1 MTVSAAEDDDAE
13 VDTATIG
20 HSVAGADYGSVVADD
35 VAVTVTDNE
44 TASRGVTLKVDM
56 ASLSE
61 SATATTV
68 MVTGT
73 LNGAVLTDDATV
85 TVIVGADTDTAAEG
99 TDYSTVGSVTL
110 KINAGSKSGSRTFS
124 LAPTDDDVDEEDESI
139 SVSGSV
145 TGLTVTGTTITIK
158 DDDTRGVTLS
168 TTTVVVTEGTSGSYS
183 VVLDSE
189 PTGTVTVTPSV
200 TGSADVEL
208 NKDSL
213 SFTPTNWDSA
223 QTVTVSAAEDDDA
236 EVDSATVE
244 HSVTGADYVSV
255 TADDVSVTVTD
266 DDLSSAIVTLSADTV
281 TVHEQAGTTTITLSA
296 ELDELVGEAG
306 IDLVI
311 KVGTE
316 DDTAIEGIDYVAV
329 EDTRFAIEPGE
340 FQGTVEIELEIT
352 DDDIDEETEY
362 LTVTGSTSISG
373 VRVEGFQLAIADND
387 QRGVKVEPTSLFV
400 ASGGTATYSVVL
412 LSQPVGSVTVQALP
426 NPSSG
431 ITCTPKQ
438 LYFSESNW
446 NIKQQITVSAEDG
459 SGGLI
464 ETIMHDVS
472 GGDYATTPAD
482 DVAVESMRRIEVVL
496 DVDRAS
502 VDEGS
507 ATVEITL
514 TGTYMGS
521 ARSNEI
527 PINITVGSV
536 DDDALAGSDYLPMDD
551 FVLTIP
557 ARFNQGSVRFT
568 LSLLDDY
575 VEEKDERI
583 SLVGATEAPLVLVS
597 GSSITITDDD
607 EFLEY
612 SDFMPD
618 AWFTRFGRTTADQ
631 VLKAIEGRLGASR
644 TPGLELNSVSPQRES
659 REDSSSG
666 SRWSMP
672 GFNGTGFRSPEYLGW
687 RYQSRSQQSGLSSP
701 FPFIQGHA
709 PSTVRADDGSSRPT
723 SIADVLDGASF
734 TFNLGPG
741 KRDRLAAVWGHGA
754 ATRFEA
760 QQDGTSFD
768 GEVITGLAGVDW
780 TMKRGIAGVLVAD
793 SRGVGNFSSSRL
805 GGDLESTMMSI
816 FPWISFALSDSI
828 NLTSVAGHG
837 FGDLELT
844 TEETLP
850 ISTDATLTMFAL
862 DLRGVLISPT
872 ALRGFELATSTDALL
887 VKTRLQHAEN
897 SAGILRASTSSVT
910 RLRHALEGRW
920 RGIEVGGG
928 RLEPALEIAV
938 RHDDGDA
945 EQGYGADVGGGVNWI
960 DTEHGIEAQ
969 FRIRGLLTHEDDEYV
984 EHGIS
989 FSVVWEPG
997 AVSKLGPRFTVAQD
1011 PGRLAFDRLERV
1023 PGKGTTGV
1031 WGMNEAFGNLVDMR
1045 RRETRLGYGFNLLQ
1059 GRVVVVPEFG
1069 YVHSEDSREKSIAW
1083 FVEPT
1088 NVGRSSLIFGLSGTG
1103 TEMKN
1108 GQELRRDLGV
1118 IMAWQISGTKAHTQ
1132 ILEVSLE
1139 ALQRRYRLT
1148 DSDIGLRLQFK
1159 GSW

>member
-1 MTVSAAEDDDAE
+1 MQ
-13 VDTATIG
+13 
-20 HSVAGADYGSVVADD
+20 
-35 VAVTVTDNE
+35 
-44 TASRGVTLKVDM
+44 
-56 ASLSE
+56 
-61 SATATTV
+61 
-68 MVTGT
+68 
-73 LNGAVLTDDATV
+73 
-85 TVIVGADTDTAAEG
+85 
-99 TDYSTVGSVTL
+99 
-110 KINAGSKSGSRTFS
+110 TFS
-124 LAPTDDDVDEEDESI
+124 LAPIDDDVDEADESI
-139 SVSGSV
+139 SISGSV
-145 TGLTVTGTTITIK
+145 VGLTVKGTTISIT
-158 DDDTRGVTLS
+158 DNDTRGVTLS
-168 TTTVVVTEGTSGSYS
+168 PATVVVAEGSTATYT

-200 TGSADVEL
+200 TGSADVSL

-213 SFTPTNWDSA
+213 SFSAGNWDLA
-223 QTVTVSAAEDDDA
+223 QTVTVSAAEDDDV
-236 EVDSATVE
+236 EDDSATIE
-244 HSVTGADYVSV
+244 HEVSGADYASAS
-255 TADDVSVTVTD
+255 ADDVSVTVSD

-281 TVHEQAGTTTITLSA
+281 TVHEHAGTTTITLSA
-296 ELDELVGEAG
+296 VLDELVGESRL
-306 IDLVI
+306 DLVI
-311 KVGTE
+311 HVGTE
-316 DDTAIEGIDYVAV
+316 DDSAIEGMDYIAV
-329 EDTRFAIEPGE
+329 QDISFSIEPGE
-340 FQGTVEIELEIT
+340 LQGTVEFGLTVT
-352 DDDIDEETEY
+352 DDDIDEEMEY
-362 LTVTGSTSISG
+362 LTVSGSASRVG
-373 VRVEGFQLAIADND
+373 MRVEGIEIAIADND
-387 QRGVKVEPTSLFV
+387 ARGVRVVPTSLFV

-412 LSQPVGSVTVQALP
+412 LSQPVGPVIVKALP
-426 NPSSG
+426 SPSSG
-431 ITCTPKQ
+431 ITCTPEQ
-438 LYFSESNW
+438 LHFSVTDWHIE
-446 NIKQQITVSAEDG
+446 QQVTVSADDG

-496 DVDRAS
+496 DVDKAS
-502 VDEGS
+502 VVEGS
-507 ATVEITL
+507 ATVEITM
-514 TGTYMGS
+514 TGTYAGS
-521 ARSNEI
+521 ARPSEI

-557 ARFNQGSVRFT
+557 ARFNQGSVSFT

-583 SLVGATEAPLVLVS
+583 SLVGATQVPLVLVS

-631 VLKAIEGRLGASR
+631 VLKAVEGRLEASR
-644 TPGLELNSVSPQRES
+644 TPGIELNSAPIQSASGENSISRSPWVSARFNGIGFGSHEF
-659 REDSSSG
+659 SG
-666 SRWSMP
+666 SR
-672 GFNGTGFRSPEYLGW
+672 F
-687 RYQSRSQQSGLSSP
+687 QSRNWQTGLSSP
-701 FPFIQGHA
+701 FPSIEGHA
-709 PSTVRADDGSSRPT
+709 FSTVRTNDGSSRST

-741 KRDRLAAVWGHGA
+741 KRDRSAAVWGHGA

-760 QQDGTSFD
+760 QQNGTSFD
-768 GEVITGLAGVDW
+768 GEVITGLAGADW
-780 TMKRGIAGVLVAD
+780 TMKRGIAGVLLAD
-793 SRGVGNFSSSRL
+793 SRGVGTFSSSRL
-805 GGDLESTMMSI
+805 GGDLESTMMSV
-816 FPWISFALSDSI
+816 FPWISFALSNSI

-837 FGDLELT
+837 IGDLELT

-872 ALRGFELATSTDALL
+872 ASRGFELATSTDALL

-945 EQGYGADVGGGVNWI
+945 EQGYGADLGGGVNWI
-960 DTEHGIEAQ
+960 DTEQGIEAQ
-969 FRIRGLLTHEDDEYV
+969 FRIRGLLSHEDDEYV

-989 FSVVWEPG
+989 FSVVWEPR
-997 AVSKLGPRFTVAQD
+997 ADSKLGPRFTVAQD
-1011 PGRLAFDRLERV
+1011 PGGLAFDRSDRE

-1059 GRVVVVPEFG
+1059 GRVVVVPELG
-1069 YVHSEDSREKSIAW
+1069 YVHSANSREKSMAW
-1083 FVEPT
+1083 FIEPT
-1088 NVGRSSLIFGLSGTG
+1088 NFGRGSLRFGLWGTG
-1103 TEMKN
+1103 TEMEN
-1108 GQELRRDLGV
+1108 AHELRHDLGV
-1118 IMAWQISGTKAHTQ
+1118 SMAWKFSGTKALSQ
-1132 ILEVSLE
+1132 IFEVSVE
-1139 ALQRRYRLT
+1139 ALQRRYTLT
-1148 DSDIGLRLQFK
+1148 DSGIGLRLQFK